1 MYFKDSKI
9 HHFIWRRRHLLSAV
23 AFFYAVGIIS
33 ANNMVYSQPP
43 GWDVSVF
50 RTINDS
56 RSNLMDHLIG
66 INDYSVLPMA
76 VSLPIVISG
85 EGLLTKAGYTVDTGV
100 MIGVTEASAFALY
113 YVMKN
118 VIFKRPRPYATL
130 DNVHIMHKDSADRYS
145 MPSGHSTA
153 AFAIA
158 TSLTLRYPKP
168 YVYIP
173 AYAWAILVAYG
184 RIYMGLHYP
193 SDVIA
198 GAALGSAS
206 AIAVSLL
213 SSQITDIR
221 KKMLGDKLGITLSF
235 MPPAGINFKL
245 DF

>member
-1 MYFKDSKI
+1 MYSKDSELYQL
-9 HHFIWRRRHLLSAV
+9 FSRRRHINSAV
-23 AFFYAVGIIS
+23 AFFFATAIIS
-33 ANNMVYSQPP
+33 LNAPVYSQPSR
-43 GWDVSVF
+43 WDVSVF

-56 RSNLMDHLIG
+56 RSSLMDHLVG
-66 INDYSVLPMA
+66 SNDYTVLPMA
-76 VSLPIVISG
+76 VSLPLAFSAG
-85 EGLLTKAGYTVDTGV
+85 GMLTKTGYTVDTGI
-100 MIGVTEASAFALY
+100 MIGVTEASAFAVY

-118 VIFKRPRPYATL
+118 VIFRRERPYAAL
-130 DNVHIMHKDSADRYS
+130 SNVHTMHIDSADKYS

-158 TSLTLRYPKP
+158 TTLALRYPKP

-173 AYAWAILVAYG
+173 AYAWAILVGYG

-213 SSQITDIR
+213 GAQITDIR
-221 KKMLGDKLGITLSF
+221 KRIIGNRLGITLTLV
-235 MPPAGINFKL
+235 PPAEINLRLEF
-245 DF
+245 